1 MRLWLKTLI
10 RNSFFQVGAGIF
22 IMMILGGIVLQLI
35 EPGEITQ
42 GENPFWWA
50 IVTMTTVGYGDF
62 TPKTLPGRLFAVLV
76 MFAGISLV
84 SLLTA
89 TISSIF
95 VARKI
100 REGKGLE
107 QLNIQNHIILC
118 GWNKEGNQILEAL
131 EHLMHGEK
139 GDVVLIND
147 LTEDDI
153 NHLKNSFRGVRIHY
167 VAGDFTQETILER
180 ANLRKANTV
189 VIIPNEINAQ
199 TVNADE
205 KTIFATL
212 TIKSLEPNVRVVAYL
227 TDRDNLTHIKRAN
240 ADEVVISDDFG
251 AFMLASHVMDPG
263 IPQAVNRLMDSQS
276 RSHFTRV
283 DIPSE
288 FVGKSYD
295 SLFDY
300 YRKKHGWVLVG
311 VFSEEENLGIGAI
324 LSSDSSALD
333 AFIERKL
340 KEGGISLQEESKISV
355 TINPGPEYTI
365 KEGERAIIIP

>member
-10 RNSFFQVGAGIF
+10 RNSFFQVGAGILV
-22 IMMILGGIVLQLI
+22 IMILGGLILQLV
-35 EPGEITQ
+35 ETGEISQ

-50 IVTMTTVGYGDF
+50 IVTMTTVGYGDL
-62 TPKTLPGRLFAVLV
+62 TPKTFPGRLFAVLV

-107 QLNIQNHIILC
+107 QLDIQNHIILC
-118 GWNKEGNQILEAL
+118 GWNKEGSQILEAL
-131 EHLMHGEK
+131 EHLMQGKK

-147 LTEDDI
+147 LTEDEI
-153 NHLKNSFRGVRIHY
+153 NHLKNSFRGIRIHY
-167 VAGDFTQETILER
+167 VAGDFTQETILQR
-180 ANLRKANTV
+180 ANLKKAITV
-189 VIIPNEINAQ
+189 VIIPNEINSQ
-199 TVNADE
+199 TTNADE
-205 KTIFATL
+205 KTIFGTL

-251 AFMLASHVMDPG
+251 AFILASHVMDPG

-276 RSHFTRV
+276 KSHFTRV

-288 FVGKSYD
+288 FVDKSYD
-295 SLFDY
+295 ALFEH

-311 VFSEEENLGIGAI
+311 VFSEEDNLGIGAI

-355 TINPGPEYTI
+355 TINPGPDYTI